1 MAITYEAVPAN
12 EYVSHID
19 VEQLGNQTLFS
30 VVSGCTV
37 SESAVDMV
45 VTVASGVVL
54 VDGASVTV
62 AGGTLTLVSDP
73 SNKRWCYA
81 TVNAAGAATVVVGDA
96 ATSGAVEPTKPDPS
110 GKVILKM
117 YKVEAGQTIAANVSV
132 APNKR
137 ILSETT
143 VASVLTTTGDMLYAS
158 APNTPARLAA
168 AADGYVLTATGAG
181 AAPAWEAPSG
191 TEIGQSIYAAI
202 AGGDTYLTSG
212 GWLKADASIVLQS
225 AYATLFTRVGI
236 LGAGYTQ
243 WTDRNSAA
251 GSPAILIRDVAAGAS
266 SRMLAVGDSGY
277 IHTSTDGGA
286 TWVDRNGAAGT
297 PSGGITGYYTCAI
310 GPNASLLM
318 YAATYNYVRVSTTG
332 GVSWVDRTVAS
343 GIGAAYIEGSAIGPS
358 DQMLAV
364 GYRYIR
370 TSTDNGATWVDRV
383 TAAGA
388 GAAQLK
394 GCAIGPSGEMIA
406 VGATGYVRTST
417 DAGVTWVDRKT
428 AAGSGS
434 LTMYDAAIGPSGEML
449 VVGGNG
455 YIRTSTDGGA
465 TWVDRNTASGLG
477 GGDAYSCTIGP
488 TGNMLAVGATGY
500 VRASTD
506 GGGTW
511 TDINS
516 NTGAGTTL
524 LYGAST
530 GPGGESII
538 GGNTGFIR
546 TNESYVYDTAT
557 EFALPNLPAI
567 DSQQAYIKAT

>member
-37 SESAVDMV
+37 SESAADMV

-54 VDGASVTV
+54 VDGASVVV

-81 TVNAAGAATVVVGDA
+81 TVNAAGAAIVVVGDA

-212 GWLKADASIVLQS
+212 GWLKADGSVLLQS
-225 AYATLFTRVGI
+225 AYATLYGRVGL
-236 LGAGYTQ
+236 LGAGLTD
-243 WTDRNSAA
+243 WVDRNSAA
-251 GSPAILIRDVAAGAS
+251 GAAALSIKGSAVGAS
-266 SRMLAVGDSGY
+266 AVMLAVGTSGY
-277 IHTSTDGGA
+277 IRTSTDGGA
-286 TWVDRNGAAGT
+286 TWVDRNAAAGT
-297 PSGGITGYYTCAI
+297 PSGGSTEWASCAI
-310 GPNASLLM
+310 GPSGEMLALS
-318 YAATYNYVRVSTTG
+318 YAYVRTSTTG
-332 GVSWVDRTVAS
+332 GVSWVDRTSAS
-343 GIGAAYIEGSAIGPS
+343 GLLYF
-358 DQMLAV
+358 
-364 GYRYIR
+364 GY
-370 TSTDNGATWVDRV
+370 
-383 TAAGA
+383 
-388 GAAQLK
+388 
-394 GCAIGPSGEMIA
+394 GCAIGPSGEMLG
-406 VGATGYVRTST
+406 VGQ
-417 DAGVTWVDRKT
+417 
-428 AAGSGS
+428 
-434 LTMYDAAIGPSGEML
+434 I
-449 VVGGNG
+449 G

-465 TWVDRNTASGLG
+465 TWVDRNTAAGAASANIFGAAIGPSGQMLAAGHAYIRTSTTGGVSWTDRLAASGLG
-477 GGDAYSCTIGP
+477 SGLINGVSVGP
-488 TGNMLAVGATGY
+488 SGEMLAVGQSGY
-500 VRASTD
+500 IRTSTD
-506 GGGTW
+506 AGATWVDRNTAAGAPSVELTAASIGPSGEMLVTGTGGYIHTSADGGATW
-511 TDINS
+511 SDLSTPAS
-516 NTGAGTTL
+516 SGSTYFFSCFTG
-524 LYGAST
+524 S
-530 GPGGESII
+530 GGESLI
-538 GGNTGFIR
+538 GGASGFIR
-546 TNESYVYDTAT
+546 TNAQYKYNTAT
-557 EFALPNLPAI
+557 EFALPAFPTIN
-567 DSQQAYIKAT
+567 SQQAYIKAT